1 MRILAITNLYPNPFQ
16 PHRAPFKRHQLR
28 ILGTHAPLEVIAPIS
43 WVEELQA
50 RRSGKAPLPSNRR
63 VVHDGLTV
71 FHPRYVYTPRVGRR
85 LYGHWYKASIAPTFR
100 REVESFRP
108 DIIFGSWAYPDGWAI
123 VKLARSVGLPV
134 VIQVHG
140 SDIKLVEQHPS
151 RRRGTREAV
160 IGADG
165 VMAVSEDL
173 AGSLVQ
179 LGVPRSR
186 IRVVYDGIDLAHFQ
200 PGSKRE
206 ARAFLGEA
214 EVGDPLVL
222 FIGNLLP
229 VKGVDV
235 LLAAASRLEN
245 TGMPIRLVL
254 IGEGPLRGQLE
265 QRVKDLGLG
274 GRVRFLGSIDQFR
287 LPKWYQAA
295 DLFVLPSHSEGVPN
309 VLLEASACNTP
320 WVASRVGGI
329 PEIVDRGRASLVT
342 PNRPDELAE
351 EMRSR
356 LDVVRKERL
365 SLLPPPCPVP
375 PKTREQAVGEVMEF
389 LSQFVARTPRRAK

>member
-1 MRILAITNLYPNPFQ
+1 MRILAITNLYPNPYQ

-28 ILGTHAPLEVIAPIS
+28 LLGNHAPIEVIAPIS
-43 WVEELQA
+43 WVDELQA
-50 RRSGKAPLPSNRR
+50 RRGGKAPLPENRR
-63 VVHDGLTV
+63 IVHDGLTV

-85 LYGHWYKASIAPTFR
+85 LYGHWFKASIAATFH
-100 REVESFRP
+100 REVEAFRP
-108 DIIFGSWAYPDGWAI
+108 DIVFGSWAYPDGWAV

-134 VIQVHG
+134 VLQVHG
-140 SDIKLVEQHPS
+140 SDIKLVEKYPS
-151 RRRGTREAV
+151 RQRGTREAV
-160 IGADG
+160 MGADG
-165 VMAVSEDL
+165 VLAVSEDL
-173 AGSLVQ
+173 AKSLVD
-179 LGVPRSR
+179 LGVPHSR

-200 PGSKRE
+200 PGSKTE
-206 ARAFLGEA
+206 ARASLGEKDA
-214 EVGDPLVL
+214 GDPIVL

-235 LLAAASRLEN
+235 LLKAAAQLTR
-245 TGMPIRLVL
+245 TGMPVQVVL
-254 IGEGPLRGQLE
+254 IGDGPLRGQLK
-265 QRVKDLGLG
+265 QMAKDLGLG
-274 GRVRFLGSIDQFR
+274 DRVRFLGSIDQFR
-287 LPKWYQAA
+287 LPKWYRAA

-329 PEIVDRGRASLVT
+329 PEIVERGRGSLVR

-351 EMRSR
+351 EMRTR
-356 LDVVRKERL
+356 LEVVRKERQ

-389 LSQFVARTPRRAK
+389 LSQCLAKTPRQSM